1 MDCLEDALFDGMLR
15 FGLAD
20 KYIISSIFSLNFSIT
35 IQPSKY
41 IHAETVNDN
50 IRIN

>member
-15 FGLAD
+15 FGQAD
-20 KYIISSIFSLNFSIT
+20 KYIISSIFSLNLSIT
-35 IQPSKY
+35 IQPSRY

-50 IRIN
+50 IRTN

>member
-15 FGLAD
+15 FGQVD
-20 KYIISSIFSLNFSIT
+20 KYIISSIFSLNLSIT
-35 IQPSKY
+35 IQPSRD

-50 IRIN
+50 IRTN